1 MFEKLICP
9 RANSHTFGQVETLIL
24 DGRKHMTAPIYLF
37 SGRHIGANRGF
48 GALHIWAEHQKEM
61 GKAGLYNYNEVP
73 SFVERIVAPNTP
85 LHFEGGSFRSTRLIA
100 VKSSFGTAILEWRE
114 QREAAIWSVVTA
126 YLTPR
131 ASGKLVGK
139 IQ

>member
-1 MFEKLICP
+1 MFDRLICP
-9 RANSHTFGQVETLIL
+9 RTNSHIFGHIGALAL
-24 DGRKHMTAPIYLF
+24 DGRKYVTAPIHLF
-37 SGRHIGANRGF
+37 SGRHLGANRGF

-61 GKAGLYNYNEVP
+61 AKAGLYNYDQVP

-126 YLTPR
+126 YLAPR